1 MAGKGSGVKR
11 SMTIKGISVRL
22 EFEREKVSDP
32 KLPTLLQIV
41 IAEYAYNN
49 KLEMGGGIYRGI
61 VNFYFKKVVDWDKM
75 VYGLYPPPDAYKGII
90 IPAYRR
96 AEIENDLTF
105 L

>member
-1 MAGKGSGVKR
+1 MKR
-11 SMTIKGISVRL
+11 SMMIKGIQVRL
-22 EFEREKVSDP
+22 EFEREKVNDP
-32 KLPTLLQIV
+32 KLITILQIV

-61 VNFYFKKVVDWDKM
+61 INFYFKKFLDWDKM
-75 VYGLYPPPDAYKGII
+75 IYGLYPPPAAYKGII

-105 L
+105 S